1 MTYEQIETFL
11 TVVSYGNIS
20 AAARYLYVSQS
31 TVSARLAGLE
41 EELGT
46 TLILRHK
53 GHRNI
58 ELTGYGTS
66 FIPIASQ
73 WAALWKDTQHL
84 KNLANIQTIR
94 IASIDAVNN
103 YTLVSFF
110 QKHIEEHPEIRLS
123 IGTHHSNE
131 IYSLVESRSVDV
143 GFVFARISYPD
154 VLTRPVYRELMY
166 LMCHKDSPY
175 HDDMP
180 CEELKPEDEIFLQWG
195 PDYQSWHDRHF
206 SPADYPLLTVN
217 TGSMLQRYIITPG
230 RWAIAPMSVIEGAMR
245 SNPELTYCT
254 LREPPS
260 PRICYEITNRYPNAS
275 HQEPI
280 RVLEEELEEF
290 IEADKNICSF
300 ESWMLGE
307 QR

>member
-31 TVSARLAGLE
+31 TVSARLSGLE
-41 EELGT
+41 EELGA

-53 GHRNI
+53 GHRSI
-58 ELTGYGTS
+58 ELTGYGTA

-84 KNLANIQTIR
+84 KNLANIQTLR

-110 QKHIEEHPEIRLS
+110 QKHIEAHPEIRLS
-123 IGTHHSNE
+123 INTHHSNE
-131 IYSLVESRSVDV
+131 IYSLVESRTVDI
-143 GFVFARISYPD
+143 GFVFSRISYAD
-154 VLTRPVYRELMY
+154 VLSRPVYRELMY

-175 HDDMP
+175 HDSMP
-180 CEELKPEDEIFLQWG
+180 CEELKPEEEVFLQWG
-195 PDYQSWHDRHF
+195 QDYQSWHDRHF
-206 SPADYPLLTVN
+206 SPADYPLLRVN
-217 TGSMLQRYIITPG
+217 TGSMLQRYVTTPG
-230 RWAIAPMSVIEGAMR
+230 RWAVAPMSVVQGAMR
-245 SNPELTYCT
+245 TNPELTYYT
-254 LREPPS
+254 LKDPPA
-260 PRICYEITNRYPNAS
+260 PRICYEITNRYPNVS

-280 RVLEEELEEF
+280 RVLEEELNEF
-290 IEADKNICSF
+290 IETDKNICSF
-300 ESWMLGE
+300 ESWMLGGGE
-307 QR
+307 